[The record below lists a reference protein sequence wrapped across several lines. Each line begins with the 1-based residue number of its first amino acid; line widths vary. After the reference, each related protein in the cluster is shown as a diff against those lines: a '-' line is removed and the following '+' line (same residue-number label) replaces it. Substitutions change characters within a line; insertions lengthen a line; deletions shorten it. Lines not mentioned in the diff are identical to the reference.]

1 MAGLP
6 RGYRIPK
13 VNPGHSPNKPTAED
27 DRHYRMPHPS
37 AVSLAVTNSCS
48 SDMSQEQISKIYSNI
63 YSKRCG
69 HCNDFHDSS
78 VYCYRLK
85 RLRMSS
91 SESGS
96 ESSED
101 SRMRTLVSKS
111 ESSSEYSQSDAP
123 EDLLEN
129 DGPDKTSQ
137 TMASFLKKHQRID
150 NKPVTLVLSKEMIR
164 TYFKTVYVSMYS
176 LMSTIS

>member
-13 VNPGHSPNKPTAED
+13 VNPSHSPNKPSADD

-37 AVSLAVTNSCS
+37 AVCLAVTNSCS
-48 SDMSQEQISKIYSNI
+48 SDMSQEQMSKIYANI

-85 RLRMSS
+85 RFRMSS
-91 SESGS
+91 SESESESSSDCGRRS
-96 ESSED
+96 ESSE
-101 SRMRTLVSKS
+101 S
-111 ESSSEYSQSDAP
+111 SQSDVP
-123 EDLLEN
+123 EELLEN
-129 DGPDKTSQ
+129 DGWGPRTDPEKTSQ

-150 NKPVTLVLSKEMIR
+150 NKPVTLVLSKEMIK
-164 TYFKTVYVSMYS
+164 TYFKTV
-176 LMSTIS
+176 